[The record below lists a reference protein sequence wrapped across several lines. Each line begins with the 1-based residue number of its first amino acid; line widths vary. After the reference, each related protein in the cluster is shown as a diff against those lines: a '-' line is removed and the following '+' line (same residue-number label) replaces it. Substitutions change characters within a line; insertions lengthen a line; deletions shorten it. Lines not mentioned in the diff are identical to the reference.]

1 MNAVSLSSSVK
12 ISKNILFREMQGEAV
27 LLNTETGL
35 YFGLDPSG
43 TAAWQMMQKQKQ
55 LRGVLNG
62 LLQEYEVDPET
73 CREDLLKFASTLQ
86 KNGLLE
92 IDEA

>member
-1 MNAVSLSSSVK
+1 MNSVSLSSSVK

-43 TAAWQMMQKQKQ
+43 TAAWQMMQKQKE
-55 LRGVLNG
+55 LRGVLDG
-62 LLQEYEVDPET
+62 LLQEYEVDAET

-86 KNGLLE
+86 KNGLVE